1 MIIKLQKGFMHMSV
15 LGNIPHLLKKDDF
28 LSDTPVFQNT
38 QVCTDLYVHEIGLSR
53 LHQHQFIEIS
63 YVVDGVGTHRILNEA
78 YTCRKGSLCILNI
91 AVPHGYFAI
100 EDMPPPVIHNLLFD
114 VSDIFDNELSEIGSK
129 HYMYGLFS
137 SNNFAINISLK
148 PKQLSIV
155 EDLYNSISEEI
166 SAGKENWQNVIKAKM
181 HIFLITLKRIIDES
195 ADTSSVKFSH
205 EQQAVSTAVQLTNA
219 MYHDSQ
225 FTLADVAQALYT
237 STASASRM
245 FRTVTGEYFSDYL
258 RSVRMRHAVD
268 LVTNTQLSNE
278 EIATRC
284 GYKDLPTFYKQF
296 KNSTGF
302 SPGEYRKATQERE
315 DINTEKESI
324 IMSIL
329 QEISEK
335 LQKGKAKDVAALV
348 TSALEEGVAPEK
360 ILNEGLVD
368 GMNIIGG
375 KFRNNEVFVPEV
387 LVAARAMN
395 SGLKVLK
402 PALSN
407 AGVEPIGKA
416 VICTVKG
423 DMHDI
428 GKNLVKMM
436 IEGQGIEC
444 VDLGVDVE
452 PAAIVNAVQESG
464 AQIVCLSALLTTTMM
479 GQKEVID
486 ALVAA
491 GIRDK
496 VKVMVGGAPVTQEF
510 ADEIGADC
518 YTLDA
523 ASAAQQAKRLILE
536 G

>member
-1 MIIKLQKGFMHMSV
+1 MSV
-15 LGNIPHLLKKDDF
+15 SESIPHLLKKNDF

-38 QVCTDLYVHEIGLSR
+38 QVCTDIYRQDLGLSS

-63 YVVDGVGTHRILNEA
+63 YVVDGVGTHRILNET
-78 YTCRKGSLCILNI
+78 YPCRKGSLYILNV
-91 AVPHGYFAI
+91 AVPHGYFAQQGI
-100 EDMPPPVIHNLLFD
+100 SPPTIRNLLFD
-114 VSDIFDNELSEIGSK
+114 VSDLFDDELAEIGNTNFL
-129 HYMYGLFS
+129 YGLFS
-137 SNNFAINISLK
+137 SNNFAITVSLK
-148 PKQLSIV
+148 QKQIDAI
-155 EDLYNSISEEI
+155 EEMYNDISKEI
-166 SAGKENWQNVIKAKM
+166 SCGENNWLNAIKARM
-181 HIFLITLKRIIDES
+181 HLFLIYIKRIIDEEGN
-195 ADTSSVKFSH
+195 AASVKFSS
-205 EQQAVSTAVQLTNA
+205 EQQAVSKAVQLVNT
-219 MYHDSQ
+219 MYHDPQ
-225 FTLADVAQALYT
+225 FSLSDVAQALYA
-237 STASASRM
+237 SKASASRI
-245 FRTVTGEYFSDYL
+245 FRTITGEYFSDYL
-258 RSVRMRHAVD
+258 RSVRMKHAMNLLTD
-268 LVTNTQLSNE
+268 TKLTND
-278 EIATRC
+278 EIAGRC
-284 GYKDLPTFYKQF
+284 GYKDLPTFYNQF
-296 KNSTGF
+296 KIFTGF
-302 SPGEYRKATQERE
+302 SPGEYRKSTQLN
-315 DINTEKESI
+315 DVSTEKERL

-348 TSALEEGVAPEK
+348 TQALDEGVMPEK

-444 VDLGVDVE
+444 IDLGVDVE
-452 PAAIVNAVQESG
+452 PTVIVEAVKENG

-479 GQKEVID
+479 GQKDVIE
-486 ALVAA
+486 ALKAA
-491 GIRDK
+491 GLRDK
-496 VKVMVGGAPVTQEF
+496 VKVMIGGAPVTQEF

-523 ASAAQQAKRLILE
+523 ASAAQEAKRLILE